1 MILCLNIFALFN
13 VIGIYLFIFHW
24 IVLIWLY
31 LISEGAIMFVIV
43 WLLDLQLP
51 VLITSEIVNL
61 NPVHGEVYSIQ
72 HYVIKFVSDLQQ
84 VGGFLLVLPVSSTNK
99 TNCHNII
106 EIMLKVA
113 LNMINKQNKNKL
125 HWFDCNL
132 FVLYVLIL

>member
-13 VIGIYLFIFHW
+13 VIGIYLFVFHW

-51 VLITSEIVNL
+51 VLITSEIVNM

>member
-1 MILCLNIFALFN
+1 
-13 VIGIYLFIFHW
+13 
-24 IVLIWLY
+24 
-31 LISEGAIMFVIV
+31 
-43 WLLDLQLP
+43 

-125 HWFDCNL
+125 H
-132 FVLYVLIL
+132 

>member
-1 MILCLNIFALFN
+1 VILCLNIFALFN
-13 VIGIYLFIFHW
+13 VIGIYLFVFHW

-31 LISEGAIMFVIV
+31 LISEGAIMFMIV

-61 NPVHGEVYSIQ
+61 NPVHLLQVTDKLGVPGENHRPV
-72 HYVIKFVSDLQQ
+72 VSHWQT
-84 VGGFLLVLPVSSTNK
+84 GSTRRKK